1 MKATDITRQ
10 QEFIGTF
17 KDFLNNK
24 TLNMRKADHRHFI
37 LQIALKCAD
46 ISVSKAQMPT
56 VAVHNR
62 FFLSLSAFISYS
74 RIRAGHG
81 EFKSFFVAKDVQGG

>member
-1 MKATDITRQ
+1 MDPCLVISQLTNKVLSYNFLFFSLLFQATDITRQ

-17 KDFLNNK
+17 KDFINNK

-46 ISVSKAQMPT
+46 ISNPC
-56 VAVHNR
+56 R
-62 FFLSLSAFISYS
+62 
-74 RIRAGHG
+74 
-81 EFKSFFVAKDVQGG
+81 